1 MTAAPEQRTA
11 AVPPSAL
18 LADKLAA
25 VRSKKTGVEAG
36 SGVAML
42 LGGLVLALGAGMFL
56 DWWLDL
62 PWAVRCLL
70 FFVYLAAAG
79 HVIWHYIVT
88 PILRR
93 PDEDAVALMVER
105 GNPQFGTRLI
115 AALQL
120 TRPGAIQSGEAPALV
135 RELVAETERIARPL
149 DFTGI
154 ISTRQLRRLAGW
166 AVVAVAIGGVLFWKG
181 GEVSRDLL
189 RRAFLSRDVDVP
201 RKTRVGQT
209 SGDLRIARGD
219 NVRLF
224 ATARGV
230 VPDRARLGLR
240 FASGRTQE
248 FLLDGGKTGRARF
261 EQALENVQDSFSYTF
276 HIGDGKSR
284 SARVEAV
291 ERPGIAKLEALQ
303 VYPEYTGLG
312 TVRRSLGDMT
322 LLVGSKLNLAITPTK
337 EVVRGAVKLTSSTN
351 AAPVDLPLQ
360 ANPKNSR
367 EVLVSIPIA
376 SESLSG
382 FSIHLE
388 DKFGFRSKDDA
399 IYRLEVLSD
408 RAPVVRITY
417 PDRKE
422 ELITQKATVLIG
434 FEAVDDFAV
443 KQLFLRYS
451 MDGGEITGIEL
462 ALDSVQHTLR
472 RRYEWKVGALNP
484 KPREGAMLEYWI
496 EARDNNNVTGPGIG
510 TSEHFSAK
518 VVSDAEKR
526 ADLLNRVGDSLGAIG
541 EAAND
546 QEKLNQR
553 LGDIIQG
560 RPERK

>member
-11 AVPPSAL
+11 SVPPSAQ
-18 LADKLAA
+18 LAGQLAA

-36 SGVAML
+36 SGVALL
-42 LGGLVLALGAGMFL
+42 LGGLTLALGIGMVLDWFL
-56 DWWLDL
+56 DF
-62 PWAVRCLL
+62 PWAIRFLI
-70 FFVYLAAAG
+70 FVSYLAAAG
-79 HVIWHYIVT
+79 HIIWHSILI
-88 PILRR
+88 PILRQ
-93 PDEDAVALMVER
+93 PDDDDVALLVER
-105 GNPQFGTRLI
+105 GHPQFATRLI

-120 TRPGAIQSGEAPALV
+120 TRPGALQIGEAPSLV
-135 RELVAETERIARPL
+135 RELVSETERLARPL
-149 DFTGI
+149 DFTDV
-154 ISTRQLRRLAGW
+154 ISTRQFRRLVGW
-166 AVVAVAIGGVLFWKG
+166 AVVIVGIGGVVFWKG
-181 GEVSRDLL
+181 EEVSRDLL
-189 RRAFLSRDVDVP
+189 SRAFLSREIEVP
-201 RKTRVGQT
+201 RKTRIGQT

-219 NVRLF
+219 NVSLF
-224 ATARGV
+224 AIAKGV
-230 VPDRARLGLR
+230 VPDRAKLVLK

-248 FLLDGGKTGRARF
+248 FLLEPGKESKARF
-261 EQALENVQDSFSYTF
+261 EQALENVQDSFDYTF

-291 ERPGIAKLEALQ
+291 ERPGIAKLDALQ

-312 TVRRSLGDMT
+312 TVRRSLGDLT
-322 LLVGSKLNLAITPTK
+322 LLVGSKLNLTLTPTK
-337 EVVRGAVKLTSSTN
+337 EVAKGAVLVTSTTN
-351 AAPVDLPLQ
+351 AQPLSLPL
-360 ANPKNSR
+360 AVNPKNAR
-367 EVLVSIPIA
+367 EVQVSIPIT

-399 IYRLEVLSD
+399 VYRLEVLPD
-408 RAPVVRITY
+408 KAPVVRITY
-417 PDRKE
+417 PERKE
-422 ELITQKATVLIG
+422 ELITQKATILIG

-443 KQLFLRYS
+443 KQLFLRYTV
-451 MDGGEITGIEL
+451 DGGEEKGIEL
-462 ALDSVQHTLR
+462 TLETASRALR
-472 RRYEWKVGALNP
+472 RRYDWKVGALNP
-484 KPREGAMLEYWI
+484 KVSEGAMLEYWI

-526 ADLLNRVGDSLGAIG
+526 ADLLNRVGDSIGAIG

-560 RPERK
+560 RPERP